1 MVTQE
6 HLDEGRV
13 YPPLNTIR
21 DVSTKIAVHIV
32 EYAYDAGVAGMLVNF
47 KHFLSLYMSAVN
59 IALYYCF
66 LCSCQYSCVVHFQ
79 VIIRRLCV

>member
-32 EYAYDAGVAGMLVNF
+32 EYAYDAGVAGMLF
-47 KHFLSLYMSAVN
+47 
-59 IALYYCF
+59 
-66 LCSCQYSCVVHFQ
+66 
-79 VIIRRLCV
+79 